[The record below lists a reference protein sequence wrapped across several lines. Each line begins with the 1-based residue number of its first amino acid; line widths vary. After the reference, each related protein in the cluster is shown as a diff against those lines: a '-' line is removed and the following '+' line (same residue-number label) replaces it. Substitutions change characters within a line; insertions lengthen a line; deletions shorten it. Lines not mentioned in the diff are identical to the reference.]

1 MAPTQAPRNQKVNP
15 FQEGGHFTDEWWV
28 RERRL
33 IEREWKEEVGVLRHC
48 IDTHEQ
54 KFNQLRA
61 WKVTVDKTLETVKA
75 DIADL
80 EVQAE
85 HVNHLAREV
94 ENVAY
99 LLEGGNERQPSAE
112 AVQEPVDREGEGL
125 LVAPREEERRTLRP
139 PPESVD
145 EGVPAPNTSIRKRD
159 REVGTESSSEEGE
172 VTSSLHELTPISGR
186 RTKAKASLKSDSSM
200 SLRGKQTGKGQGK
213 KK

>member
-48 IDTHEQ
+48 IDTHEK

-80 EVQAE
+80 EAQGE
-85 HVNHLAREV
+85 HVNHLARSVEEV
-94 ENVAY
+94 AN
-99 LLEGGNERQPSAE
+99 LLEGGDERRPSAE

-125 LVAPREEERRTLRP
+125 LVAPREEGRRTLRP

-145 EGVPAPNTSIRKRD
+145 EGVLAPNTSIRKRD
-159 REVGTESSSEEGE
+159 REGDTDSSSEEGE
-172 VTSSLHELTPISGR
+172 VTSSLHELTNISGS
-186 RTKAKASLKSDSSM
+186 RTKAQASIKTDSSR

>member
-1 MAPTQAPRNQKVNP
+1 MNP
-15 FQEGGHFTDEWWV
+15 FQEGGHFTGEWWV

-54 KFNQLRA
+54 KFTQLRE
-61 WKVTVDKTLETVKA
+61 WRVKVDNTLGKA
-75 DIADL
+75 KKDIADL
-80 EVQAE
+80 EVQSV
-85 HVNHLAREV
+85 HVNELAREV

-172 VTSSLHELTPISGR
+172 VTSSLHDLTPISGR
-186 RTKAKASLKSDSSM
+186 RTKAAKASSKSDSSM